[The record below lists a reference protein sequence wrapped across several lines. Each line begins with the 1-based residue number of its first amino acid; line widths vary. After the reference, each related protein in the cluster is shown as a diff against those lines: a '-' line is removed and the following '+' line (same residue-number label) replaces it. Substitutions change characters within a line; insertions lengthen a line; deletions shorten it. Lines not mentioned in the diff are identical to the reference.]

1 MKFLKALA
9 GGLGGS
15 VIITAL
21 HQLLKNNYSK
31 APRLDLLGEEA
42 ILKGYDAIGVDA
54 PEEERLYNIAMVSDI
69 ALNTLF
75 FSAAAVTVSSCS
87 KGTLLGLLAGIGGL
101 YLPEKMGLNP
111 EHSNR
116 TLPTKILTVGL
127 YTIGGYAA
135 GKIIDKLS

>member
-1 MKFLKALA
+1 MKILKALA

-42 ILKGYDAIGVDA
+42 LLKGFDKIGVEA
-54 PEEERLYNIAMVSDI
+54 PAEERLYNIAMVSDI

-87 KGTLLGLLAGIGGL
+87 KGTLLGLLAGLGGL

-135 GKIIDKLS
+135 GKIIDKIS